1 MPDPSPARIDV
12 PFPDGERPHLTL
24 ALGAC
29 RLEVVPGAGPSLLE
43 GTYHDP
49 SGALPWSVKRE
60 GDEVRLSQGVA
71 VLSTIGLL
79 SRGLPKF
86 TLAVGRSRPF
96 LLSVNGG
103 ASDVHLDLG
112 GVPLLG
118 LAVRQGAG
126 RFRCDFSAPNP
137 AEMERLEVEG
147 GALAVEMRNLANA
160 RFARMRIE
168 GGAASWDLDFGGT
181 LARDA
186 EVLLTAG
193 MSAVRISVPSTT
205 AARLL
210 PEPVL
215 GAFEVGDGF
224 TKREGAFCTE
234 AAARGATP
242 VLTVRANVTLGSLHI
257 AVGGP

>member
-1 MPDPSPARIDV
+1 MAEPAPARIEV
-12 PFPDGERPHLTL
+12 PFPEGERPHLTL

-29 RLEVVPGAGPSLLE
+29 RLELVPGSGPALLQ
-43 GTYHDP
+43 GSYDDP
-49 SGALPWSVKRE
+49 SGALPWSLKRE
-60 GDEVRLSQGVA
+60 GEEVRLSQGVA

-86 TLAVGRSRPF
+86 SLALGKARPF

-118 LAVRQGAG
+118 LTVRQGAG
-126 RFRCDFSAPNP
+126 RFRCDFSSPNP
-137 AEMERLEVEG
+137 VEMERLEMEG
-147 GALAVEMRNLANA
+147 GALAVEMRRLANA
-160 RFARMRIE
+160 GFSRMRLE
-168 GGAASWDLDFGGT
+168 GGAASWELDFGGE
-181 LARDA
+181 LRRDA
-186 EVLLTAG
+186 EVRLTAG
-193 MSAVRISVPSTT
+193 MSAVRLSLPPDT
-205 AARLL
+205 AARIV

-234 AAARGATP
+234 AAVRGETP
-242 VLTVRANVTLGSLHI
+242 ALTVRAGVTLGSLHI
-257 AVGGP
+257 AVTSP

>member
-1 MPDPSPARIDV
+1 MPEPGPARIEI
-12 PFPDGERPHLTL
+12 PFPDGEHPRLTL

-29 RLEVVPGAGPSLLE
+29 RLELVPGSGAALLE
-43 GTYHDP
+43 GTYDDP

-79 SRGLPKF
+79 SRGLPRF
-86 TLAVGRSRPF
+86 TLALGKARPLF
-96 LLSVNGG
+96 LSLNGG

-118 LAVRQGAG
+118 LSVRQGAG

-137 AEMERLEVEG
+137 AEMEALEVEG
-147 GALAVEMRNLANA
+147 GALEVEMRNLASA
-160 RFARMRIE
+160 GFSRMRLE
-168 GGAASWDLDFGGT
+168 GGAASWKLDFGGA
-181 LARDA
+181 LRRDA
-186 EVLLTAG
+186 EVRLSAG
-193 MSAVRISVPSTT
+193 MSAMRLSVPGST
-205 AARLL
+205 AARIL

-234 AAARGATP
+234 AAGRGETP
-242 VLTVRANVTLGSLHI
+242 ALTIRAAVTLGSLHI
-257 AVGGP
+257 AVS

>member
-1 MPDPSPARIDV
+1 MPHPSPARIDV

-29 RLEVVPGAGPSLLE
+29 RLEIVPGTGPALLE
-43 GTYHDP
+43 GTYDDP
-49 SGALPWSVKRE
+49 SGALPWSVKQE
-60 GDEVRLSQGVA
+60 GEEVRLSQGVA

-86 TLAVGRSRPF
+86 SLALGRSRPF

-112 GVPLLG
+112 GLPLLG
-118 LAVRQGAG
+118 LSVRQGAG

-137 AEMERLEVEG
+137 AEMARLEVEG
-147 GALAVEMRNLANA
+147 GALAVEMRSLANA
-160 RFARMRIE
+160 GFAQMRIE

-186 EVLLTAG
+186 EVRLTAG

-205 AARLL
+205 AARFV

-242 VLTVRANVTLGSLHI
+242 VLTVRPNVTLGSLRI

>member
-1 MPDPSPARIDV
+1 MTDPAPARIAV

-29 RLEVVPGAGPSLLE
+29 RLEIVPGDGPSLLE
-43 GTYHDP
+43 GTYDDP

-79 SRGLPKF
+79 SRGLPRF
-86 TLAVGRSRPF
+86 SLALGRSRPF

-103 ASDVHLDLG
+103 GSDVHLDLG
-112 GVPLLG
+112 GVPLRG
-118 LAVRQGAG
+118 LSVRQGAG

-137 AEMERLEVEG
+137 AEMDLLEVEG

-160 RFARMRIE
+160 RFSRMRIE

-181 LARDA
+181 LLRDA
-186 EVLLTAG
+186 EVQVNAG
-193 MSAVRISVPSTT
+193 MSAVRISVPATT
-205 AARLL
+205 AAKVF

-224 TKREGAFCTE
+224 AKREGAFCTE
-234 AAARGATP
+234 PAAGGATP
-242 VLTVRANVTLGSLHI
+242 VLSLRANVTLGSLRI
-257 AVGGP
+257 AVAGP